1 MHGIRFSWSEM
12 KTFTS
17 ADPVAC
23 KLHLETING
32 MRWLIERRGYLT
44 LYKVFHFS
52 PQLESRSNELLS
64 FQEMVWT
71 LQKSWYPQSH
81 NNYTLE
87 SQILRLQTWS
97 IKPVFYKDLLGF
109 NFCFICL
116 FVIWFM
122 CFVVVDVVLVGFAF
136 EIGWVSLCSSSCWGL
151 LCRWGWPQVHRNS
164 PASASLMMGLKAY
177 TTILK

>member
-1 MHGIRFSWSEM
+1 MHRIRFSWSEM
-12 KTFTS
+12 KAFTS

-64 FQEMVWT
+64 FQEMVLT

-81 NNYTLE
+81 NNYTLD
-87 SQILRLQTWS
+87 SQKLRLQTWS
-97 IKPVFYKDLLGF
+97 IKPGFYNDLLGF
-109 NFCFICL
+109 YFCFICL
-116 FVIWFM
+116 FVI

-136 EIGWVSLCSSSCWGL
+136 EIAWVSLCSSIYWGL
-151 LCRWGWPQVHRNS
+151 LCRWDWPQVHRNS
-164 PASASLMMGLKAY
+164 PASASLVMGWKAHI
-177 TTILK
+177 TILK